1 MYEQDSVRT
10 LPFEAVWRLDCKV
23 DKMQEPSQGG
33 CSGTSL
39 RRWGPGFLEWLCWGE
54 EKSLGSGDISE
65 VGSQALVTN
74 QM

>member
-1 MYEQDSVRT
+1 
-10 LPFEAVWRLDCKV
+10 
-23 DKMQEPSQGG
+23 MQEPSQGG
-33 CSGTSL
+33 CSGASP
-39 RRWGPGFLEWLCWGE
+39 RRWGPGFLERLCWGE